1 MKKDKWIRIRATQ
14 EDVDRLKALAEAIE
28 GNENAALR
36 AIIRTAN
43 KAQVLKG
50 IKRSEQ
56 RGR

>member
-1 MKKDKWIRIRATQ
+1 MKKDRRITIRATQ
-14 EDVDRLKALAEAIE
+14 EDVDRLRELAAVVD

-43 KAQVLKG
+43 PAQVLKG
-50 IKRSEQ
+50 IKRSER

>member
-1 MKKDKWIRIRATQ
+1 MNKYKWIRIRATQ
-14 EDVDRLKALAEAIE
+14 EDIDRLKALAEAIE

-50 IKRSEQ
+50 VKRGER